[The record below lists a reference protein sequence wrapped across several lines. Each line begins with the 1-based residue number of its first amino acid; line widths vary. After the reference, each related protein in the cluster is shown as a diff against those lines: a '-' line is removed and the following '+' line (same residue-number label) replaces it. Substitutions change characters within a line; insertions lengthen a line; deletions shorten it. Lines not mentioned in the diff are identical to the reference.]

1 MLAVAEKP
9 ARYGYAARALSGCA
23 WQSPSSQSPCTRS
36 LPGYAVSSPRSH
48 YPQSEEALAL
58 LWSRAHTL
66 AEALVTEDGQRLR
79 VAYPGR
85 RSSGAGPDFRDAAL
99 VTESGG
105 VIVGDVELHLNAG
118 GWRAHGHHIDAN
130 YNGVALHVV
139 FSPKAGSATRLQSGM
154 DAPIAALEAV
164 AARLEAASADAMPD
178 LPGIRLPRD
187 DEGIAAALDAAG
199 DARFLAKSRGFGLEL
214 GASDADEVLYRGL
227 MDALGYATNRKPFGA
242 LAARVRYR
250 TLAALRDTPRGTRP
264 AAAKALLLGASGLMG
279 SADGIEG
286 IGELRRIRGRLPYVK
301 PMAKREWRLFRVRP
315 SNHPARRVVGAALI
329 VEGCLD
335 DGLASAFGKT
345 LMLEGGGRGLVAR
358 MATRPYVG
366 VARARDM
373 LVNVALPFLHA
384 YGVAGDTGQGSSGGA
399 LARAALDAYA
409 AAPKLQEN
417 EITREMRRLCGI
429 DGKARL
435 TARRQQGLIQ
445 LYRTGVMGAGR
456 AQGLCE

>member
-9 ARYGYAARALSGCA
+9 ARFGYAGRALSERAGQSPSPRSLSGCA
-23 WQSPSSQSPCTRS
+23 
-36 LPGYAVSSPRSH
+36 
-48 YPQSEEALAL
+48 PQSEDALAM

-85 RSSGAGPDFRDAAL
+85 RSAGAGPDFRDAVL
-99 VTESGG
+99 ITEAGG
-105 VIVGDVELHLNAG
+105 SVVGDVELHLNAA

-139 FSPKAGSATRLQSGM
+139 FSPKGGSATRLQSGM
-154 DAPIAALEAV
+154 DAPIAALES
-164 AARLEAASADAMPD
+164 AAAKLEAASDDELPE
-178 LPGIRLPRD
+178 LPGIRMPSD

-199 DARFLAKSRGFGLEL
+199 DARFLAKSGGFGLEL

-242 LAARVRYR
+242 LAARVAYR
-250 TLAALRDTPRGTRP
+250 TLAGLRDTPRGTRP

-286 IGELRRIRGRLPYVK
+286 IGELRRIGKRLPYIK
-301 PMAKREWRLFRVRP
+301 PMARREWRLFRVRP

-329 VEGCLD
+329 VEGCMD
-335 DGLASAFGKT
+335 DGLASAFAGT
-345 LMLEGGGRGLVAR
+345 LVADGGRGLVAR
-358 MATRPYVG
+358 MAVKPYVG
-366 VARARDM
+366 AARARDM

-384 YGVAGDTGQGSSGGA
+384 YGVAGGIGQGER

-429 DGKARL
+429 GAGARL
-435 TARRQQGLIQ
+435 TARRQQGLMQ

>member
-1 MLAVAEKP
+1 M
-9 ARYGYAARALSGCA
+9 
-23 WQSPSSQSPCTRS
+23 
-36 LPGYAVSSPRSH
+36 
-48 YPQSEEALAL
+48 
-58 LWSRAHTL
+58 
-66 AEALVTEDGQRLR
+66 AEALVTEDGRRLR

-85 RSSGAGPDFRDAAL
+85 RSSGAGPDFRDAVL
-99 VTESGG
+99 ITEAGG
-105 VIVGDVELHLNAG
+105 SVVGDVELHLNAA

-139 FSPKAGSATRLQSGM
+139 FSPKGGGATRLQSGM
-154 DAPIAALEAV
+154 DAPIAALESA
-164 AARLEAASADAMPD
+164 AARLAAAADDPPD
-178 LPGIRLPRD
+178 LPGVRLPRD
-187 DEGIAAALDAAG
+187 EEGTAAALDAAG

-242 LAARVRYR
+242 LAARVAYR

-286 IGELRRIRGRLPYVK
+286 IGELRRIRRRLPHVK
-301 PMAKREWRLFRVRP
+301 PMARREWRLFRVRP
-315 SNHPARRVVGAALI
+315 ANHPARRIIGAALI

-335 DGLASAFGKT
+335 DGLASAFGET
-345 LMLEGGGRGLVAR
+345 LMAAGGRGLVAR
-358 MATRPYVG
+358 MAVKPYVG
-366 VARARDM
+366 AARARDM

-384 YGVAGDTGQGSSGGA
+384 YGVAGDARRDNACGG

-429 DGKARL
+429 GDKARL
-435 TARRQQGLIQ
+435 TARRQQGLMQ